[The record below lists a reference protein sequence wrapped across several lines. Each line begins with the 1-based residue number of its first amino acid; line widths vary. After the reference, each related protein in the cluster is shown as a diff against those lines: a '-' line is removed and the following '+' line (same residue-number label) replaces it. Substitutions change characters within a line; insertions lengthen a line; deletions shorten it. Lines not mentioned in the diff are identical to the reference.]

1 MAGKP
6 YKVGRFAHS
15 LRVRL
20 MREHL
25 GVDVDALYEED
36 LMASEPTKQP
46 YEQEHW
52 DPEGEQE
59 YGREGGV
66 THVDKHH
73 QHNAA
78 GSLLHDTVDGVQQG
92 MFLYLCLTRGRAIV
106 LAENQETCR
115 H

>member
-6 YKVGRFAHS
+6 FKVGRFAHT

-36 LMASEPTKQP
+36 LMASEPVKESH
-46 YEQEHW
+46 EQEHW

-59 YGREGGV
+59 FGREEGV
-66 THVDKHH
+66 THISRRQ

-78 GSLLHDTVDGVQQG
+78 GALLHDTVDGMQQG
-92 MFLYLCLTRGRAIV
+92 KSLLVPLPWIIGILTQLFSYPWHG
-106 LAENQETCR
+106 
-115 H
+115 

>member
-36 LMASEPTKQP
+36 LMAADPTKEE

-59 YGREGGV
+59 FGREDGV
-66 THVDKHH
+66 THISRKH
-73 QHNAA
+73 QRTAV
-78 GSLLHDTVDGVQQG
+78 GSLLHDTVDGLEQG
-92 MFLYLCLTRGRAIV
+92 TSSPPFM
-106 LAENQETCR
+106 
-115 H
+115 

>member
-36 LMASEPTKQP
+36 LMAAEPNKEE

-59 YGREGGV
+59 FGDAGV
-66 THVDKHH
+66 THISRKH
-73 QHNAA
+73 QRTAM
-78 GSLLHDTVDGVQQG
+78 GSLVHDTIDGLEQG
-92 MFLYLCLTRGRAIV
+92 MFLLV
-106 LAENQETCR
+106 LSSFTC
-115 H
+115 